1 MTKTERVLK
10 LDKLLSSQF
19 AGDYPHLIEAIETV
33 DERIADYLL
42 FWEDR
47 EQRAMIC
54 ARTGKITMYRRREGS
69 DIREYAGD
77 DLQHFGDEVDARI
90 VEIGRG

>member
-1 MTKTERVLK
+1 MTKSERLVM
-10 LDKLLSSQF
+10 LDKLLSNQF

-54 ARTGKITMYRRREGS
+54 ARTGNITMYRYRDGS
-69 DIREYAGD
+69 DIEEHSGN
-77 DLQHFGDEVDARI
+77 DLQEFSNDIDARI
-90 VEIGRG
+90 MELEN